1 MCARGGGV
9 SKSCYLSFSLCV
21 WRANIVVRNQ
31 LQLFILHIET
41 HRPTIKCAT
50 EKAVHRVQAERR
62 TPGTQ
67 FDSLFHIT
75 ILTRWRYH
83 YKLHGINI
91 HLPIYSMSCGS
102 NTIHVLLLHPLHT
115 DCVCVE
121 NGRNRKIVSI
131 CGCTFSNR
139 VELNLVELFRIS
151 FIWLSL
157 YDNWPFTNTHSLSS
171 LTANAKNTKQRSL
184 HMRYN
189 PMQQRVPYVT
199 CSIRTVAFIS
209 VAG

>member
-1 MCARGGGV
+1 MCVGV

-131 CGCTFSNR
+131 CGCTFSPFEPGWALSHLIYLAFVVR
-139 VELNLVELFRIS
+139 QLTIHKYT
-151 FIWLSL
+151 LSL
-157 YDNWPFTNTHSLSS
+157 LVDGQRKKHKTTIASHAIQSDATTSS
-171 LTANAKNTKQRSL
+171 ICYMQHTYSSFYQCRRLAK
-184 HMRYN
+184 
-189 PMQQRVPYVT
+189 
-199 CSIRTVAFIS
+199 
-209 VAG
+209 

>member
-115 DCVCVE
+115 DCVCVCVC
-121 NGRNRKIVSI
+121 GKRSKSKNRQYLRMHIFAI
-131 CGCTFSNR
+131 RT
-139 VELNLVELFRIS
+139 
-151 FIWLSL
+151 WLSSFASHL
-157 YDNWPFTNTHSLSS
+157 SGFRCTTTDHSQIHTLSPRWRPTQKTQNNDRFTCDTIRCNNEFHM
-171 LTANAKNTKQRSL
+171 L
-184 HMRYN
+184 HAA
-189 PMQQRVPYVT
+189 YVQ
-199 CSIRTVAFIS
+199 
-209 VAG
+209 